1 MDSPPIVTKFP
12 ASNSMKKQIVK
23 VVKCNVINNLNFSIP
38 VLIESILMV
47 SALSVDTFVASF
59 AYGTGKIRIPFSSVF
74 LISFVCSAVLSCSM
88 LLGSLVGPCFPHLF
102 TKTAAFCVLTG
113 LGLYYIMHPQNT
125 PDADK
130 DHSKSLSL
138 KESAVF
144 AFAMSIDNTAVG
156 VSAGL
161 LSCNFIYAAIICL
174 ILTTAVVKGGSVL
187 GWKAAGLSKKDH
199 SWVGGLLLILL
210 ALMQLS

>member
-1 MDSPPIVTKFP
+1 M
-12 ASNSMKKQIVK
+12 NS
-23 VVKCNVINNLNFSIP
+23 LNFSIP
-38 VLIESILMV
+38 VLLESILMV

-59 AYGTGKIRIPFSSVF
+59 AYGTGKIRIPLSSVL
-74 LISFVCSAVLSCSM
+74 LISVVCSAVLSCSM
-88 LLGSLVGPCFPHLF
+88 LLGSLVGPFFPQLF

-113 LGLYYIMHPQNT
+113 LGLYYMIHPQNP

-130 DHSKSLSL
+130 DNSKSLSL
-138 KESAVF
+138 KEAFVF

-161 LSCNFIYAAIICL
+161 LSCNFIYAGIISL
-174 ILTTAVVKGGSVL
+174 LLTAAVVKGGSLL
-187 GWKAAGLSKKDH
+187 GWKTAGLSKKDH

-210 ALMQLS
+210 ALMQLN

>member
-59 AYGTGKIRIPFSSVF
+59 AYGTGKIRIPFSSVL

-88 LLGSLVGPCFPHLF
+88 QMCIRDSGSSDVHR
-102 TKTAAFCVLTG
+102 A
-113 LGLYYIMHPQNT
+113 
-125 PDADK
+125 
-130 DHSKSLSL
+130 LSL
-138 KESAVF
+138 F
-144 AFAMSIDNTAVG
+144 
-156 VSAGL
+156 
-161 LSCNFIYAAIICL
+161 YR
-174 ILTTAVVKGGSVL
+174 
-187 GWKAAGLSKKDH
+187 
-199 SWVGGLLLILL
+199 
-210 ALMQLS
+210 